1 MKNARKR
8 ERDMQNHLLNGDVS
22 AAMGLGGANMKE
34 LRQDT
39 TWDDT
44 RYREQKQRQ
53 QELQT
58 MFGNPG
64 GDKNIA
70 QPTKNQSR
78 KHHINS
84 MVFSAAEAELEL
96 LEARGRQVKSKSET
110 QAKYGW

>member
-1 MKNARKR
+1 M
-8 ERDMQNHLLNGDVS
+8 M
-22 AAMGLGGANMKE
+22 E

-44 RYREQKQRQ
+44 KYREQKQRQ
-53 QELQT
+53 EELQN

-64 GDKNIA
+64 GNKMIA
-70 QPTKNQSR
+70 QPTKNQNR

-96 LEARGRQVKSKSET
+96 MENRARRSKSKSET